1 MFSLTLGCSF
11 LPGFRLPRFQHLYY
25 NFLSIIT
32 LPSLPFSKPFRYIGK
47 TLKDVCKVPEPC
59 LQNYQTPA
67 GLSCVG
73 IFMTF
78 QNKIPPYLSRNAVR
92 FILSNCN
99 HLRVHLWAEPAIKS
113 CPLLNGKRFSS
124 SHLEKFFRGSAVNT
138 LPEMFA
144 SQITEGAWQLFQS
157 KL

>member
-1 MFSLTLGCSF
+1 MFAKC
-11 LPGFRLPRFQHLYY
+11 
-25 NFLSIIT
+25 LSPVFKIIRHQQV
-32 LPSLPFSKPFRYIGK
+32 SR
-47 TLKDVCKVPEPC
+47 
-59 LQNYQTPA
+59 
-67 GLSCVG
+67 VG

-78 QNKIPPYLSRNAVR
+78 QNKIPPYLSRNAVT

-99 HLRVHLWAEPAIKS
+99 HLRVHLGAEPAIKS

-144 SQITEGAWQLFQS
+144 SQITEGA
-157 KL
+157 